1 MSQQRTFISFDWAMK
16 KILRHKDNFTILEGF
31 LSELLDFDVTI
42 ENILESEGNKESLE
56 DKYDRVDIL
65 AKSIKGELILIEL
78 QYDNQDDYFHRMI
91 YGISKLITEYI
102 SEGKIYG
109 TIKKAFSINIL
120 YFRLGQGKDYVYEYK
135 GNFVGKYKKDVF
147 KPTKHQ
153 KEKFNIE
160 TVADIFPKYY
170 VIRVNNFQKQVIEQ
184 PLDEW
189 LYFLKNSDI
198 KDDFHAKGMERAKE
212 ALNYEKMSG
221 EDKSKYSR
229 HIENRRIEKSVLT
242 TAEDLGSRK
251 TSLAIAKK
259 ALAEGLDWAMIS
271 KLTGFDLQD
280 IELLS
285 KGKKI
290 EID

>member
-1 MSQQRTFISFDWAMK
+1 MGKERTFISFDWAMK
-16 KILRHKDNFTILEGF
+16 KILRHKENFMILEGF
-31 LSELLDFDVTI
+31 LSELLGFDVTI
-42 ENILESEGNKESLE
+42 ENLLESEGNKESLE

-65 AKSIKGELILIEL
+65 AKSMQGELMLIEL

-109 TIKKAFSINIL
+109 TIKKAYSINIL
-120 YFRLGQGKDYVYEYK
+120 YFRLGQGKDYIYEYK
-135 GNFVGKYKKDVF
+135 GNFVGKYKKDIF

-170 VIRVNNFQKQVIEQ
+170 VIRVNNFQKDVIER

-189 LYFLKNSDI
+189 IYFLKNSDI
-198 KDDFHAKGMERAKE
+198 KEDFHAKGMERAKE

-221 EDKSKYSR
+221 EEKSKYSR
-229 HIENRRIEKSVLT
+229 HIENRRIEKSVLE
-242 TAEDLGSRK
+242 TAEGLGIRK
-251 TSLAIAKK
+251 AHVQIAKK
-259 ALAEGLDWAMIS
+259 GLAKGLDWETIS
-271 KLTGFDLQD
+271 ELTGLDLED
-280 IELLS
+280 IERLS
-285 KGKKI
+285 KGKKVD
-290 EID
+290 ID